1 MAAVTFLTS
10 LQHQQLVE
18 MCENYMSRVSLLLDD
33 DDSFLIEPPT
43 ADLLDLLF
51 LVSELNYDLYQLKC
65 LQFKNKS
72 AGLPYIA
79 LRIGLI
85 LENLENKEEELKKQ
99 NIYLELQ

>member
-1 MAAVTFLTS
+1 MATVTFLTT
-10 LQHQQLVE
+10 LQHQELVQ
-18 MCENYMSRVSLLLDD
+18 MCDEYVDRINILLEDD
-33 DDSFLIEPPT
+33 TFLIESRSKN
-43 ADLLDLLF
+43 LLDLLF

-65 LQFKNKS
+65 FQFKNNN

-85 LENLENKEEELKKQ
+85 LENLEDKEEELKKQ

>member
-1 MAAVTFLTS
+1 MATVTFLTT

-18 MCENYMSRVSLLLDD
+18 MCDDYMGRISILLEAA
-33 DDSFLIEPPT
+33 DSFLIKPHT
-43 ADLLDLLF
+43 DDLLDLLF
-51 LVSELNYDLYQLKC
+51 LISELNYDLYQLKC
-65 LQFKNKS
+65 LQSKNKIVE
-72 AGLPYIA
+72 LPYIA

>member
-1 MAAVTFLTS
+1 
-10 LQHQQLVE
+10 
-18 MCENYMSRVSLLLDD
+18 MCDEYMGRISILLEDD
-33 DDSFLIEPPT
+33 TFLIESRSEN
-43 ADLLDLLF
+43 LLDLLF

-65 LQFKNKS
+65 LQFKNKN

>member
-1 MAAVTFLTS
+1 MAAVTFLTT
-10 LQHQQLVE
+10 LQHQQLAN
-18 MCENYMSRVSLLLDD
+18 MCDEYMSRISVLLDD
-33 DDSFLIEPPT
+33 DSSFVETLST
-43 ADLLDLLF
+43 DLLDFLF

-65 LQFKNKS
+65 LQFKNKN
-72 AGLPYIA
+72 AGLPYVA